1 MIVNKIAIFSDL
13 HLGIKQD
20 SVEWHNIALNWC
32 DWFVSELKKRQIKN
46 VAFLGDFF
54 HTRNT
59 ISANTL
65 HIASEIL
72 NKLSN
77 FNLYFILGNHDL
89 YYANSPSISPVNLFQ
104 GRDNIKV
111 FAKPE
116 IVKFGN
122 RSILMCGWGYN
133 PEDFPNT
140 DILFTHAEINMFKY
154 NVSVGNCE
162 EGYKPSGLLE
172 KFDLV
177 YSGHFHFRQ
186 EKVWP
191 NKRIVYVGN
200 TFPMDHSDTYNIEKG
215 FDILDLDTLTS
226 EFIKNDISPK
236 FYKLKLSE
244 LTNKSL
250 WPSDKLTNEVVP
262 ENIFKIIIDMDITP
276 SDMNILNN
284 IVLSLK
290 PLEFSVEWENG
301 KNFSQ
306 DIAELELKAFDME
319 DAIKKY
325 IELLDISNKDEII
338 SYILKLYKKAQEYS

>member
-1 MIVNKIAIFSDL
+1 MSKIAVFSDL

-20 SVEWHNIALNWC
+20 SVEWHNIALNWA
-32 DWFVSELKKRQIKN
+32 DWFVSELKKRDIKD

-54 HTRNT
+54 HTRNS

-65 HIASEIL
+65 HIASEVL
-72 NKLSN
+72 NKLSE

-89 YYANSPSISPVNLFQ
+89 YYANSPSVSPVNLFQ

-116 IVKFGN
+116 LVTFG
-122 RSILMCGWGYN
+122 SKQILFCGWGYN
-133 PEDFPNT
+133 PEEYPNA
-140 DILFTHAEINMFKY
+140 DVLFTHAEINMFKY
-154 NVSVGNCE
+154 NLAVGNCE
-162 EGYKPSGLLE
+162 EGYKASGLLE

-177 YSGHFHFRQ
+177 YSGHFHLRQ

-200 TFPMDHSDTYNIEKG
+200 TFAMDHSDTYATEKG

-226 EFIKNDISPK
+226 EFVKNEVSPR
-236 FYKLKLSE
+236 FYKLSLSE
-244 LTNKSL
+244 LIENKR
-250 WPSDKLTNEVVP
+250 WTIENLTHDVIP
-262 ENIFKIIIDMDITP
+262 GNIFKVIIDMDITP
-276 SDMNILNN
+276 SDMNILSN
-284 IVLSLK
+284 IVSGLK

-306 DIAELELKAFDME
+306 DIAEVELKAFDME

-325 IELLDISNKDEII
+325 IELLDIPNKNEVS
-338 SYILKLYKKAQEYS
+338 SYVLSLYEKARD